1 MNESESPFAYGSAYD
16 AEDALTRHYGLGA
29 DLYKTWG
36 SPLSVLSAVL
46 ARVGQIGPS
55 RAASLRMGS

>member
-1 MNESESPFAYGSAYD
+1 MSESESPFTYGSAYE

-36 SPLSVLSAVL
+36 SPV
-46 ARVGQIGPS
+46 
-55 RAASLRMGS
+55 